1 MIRDINNE
9 QRSDIVTKFLQG
21 LENYIGEIAKTYPG
35 LRPDEIA
42 VLFKENF
49 QRQMLANA
57 DYHRE
62 MADAND
68 KEGDTAMSEFHK
80 MHADIY
86 DTLSCRDDTRSR

>member
-1 MIRDINNE
+1 MNQDIHNE
-9 QRSDIVTKFLQG
+9 QRSEIVTKFLQG

-35 LRPDEIA
+35 LKPDEIA

-49 QRQMLANA
+49 QRAMLANA
-57 DYHRE
+57 DYHSE

-68 KEGDTAMSEFHK
+68 HEGDSAMSEFHK

-86 DTLSCRDDTRSR
+86 KVLSCKENMPSV